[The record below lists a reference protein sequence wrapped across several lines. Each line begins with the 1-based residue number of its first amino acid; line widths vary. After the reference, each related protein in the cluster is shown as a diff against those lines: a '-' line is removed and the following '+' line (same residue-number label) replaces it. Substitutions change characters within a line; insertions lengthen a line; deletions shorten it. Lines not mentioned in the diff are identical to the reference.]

1 MARSE
6 VGRAAPRPDKWHANE
21 RAILSIR
28 QSEGL
33 PVPLPALSKAAFVA
47 AAALLLL
54 VVLGVG
60 CGGGEGAAEGASVT
74 AYVDASLC
82 GEAKQALARE
92 GGRVDSLRVRVS
104 CLEPTRTGARLD
116 LATVG
121 ANARRASED
130 STAIAYVEAPDP
142 KAARFSETI
151 LESAGIPHL
160 VDNSGQAAMSDLLK
174 ALSEADLNSLRDSVS
189 DELQ

>member
-1 MARSE
+1 LARWG
-6 VGRAAPRPDKWHANE
+6 VG
-21 RAILSIR
+21 LM
-28 QSEGL
+28 
-33 PVPLPALSKAAFVA
+33 A
-47 AAALLLL
+47 AAVLLL
-54 VVLGVG
+54 VAVAG
-60 CGGGEGAAEGASVT
+60 CGGGEGAAEGAAVT

-82 GEAKQALARE
+82 GEAERALARE
-92 GGRVDSLRVRVS
+92 GARAGSLRVRVS
-104 CLEPTRTGARLD
+104 CLEPTRDGGRLD

-130 STAIAYVEAPDP
+130 STAIAYIEAPDA

-160 VDNSGQAAMSDLLK
+160 SASSGQAAMSDLLK
-174 ALSEADLNSLRDSVS
+174 ALSEADLSSLRDSLR